1 MLFRSD
7 CLLWAGRSG
16 APYNVSLDFDASRG
30 SGKVSPTT
38 SKSLAFDVAPNSH
51 VKYPTDNK
59 IVTVSDV
66 TIKGLTKGEH
76 RLYTWPDPT
85 GVGGA
90 PEERTIIINV
100 I

>member
-1 MLFRSD
+1 MTFEL
-7 CLLWAGRSG
+7 A
-16 APYNVSLDFDASRG
+16 NN
-30 SGKVSPTT
+30 T
-38 SKSLAFDVAPNSH
+38 S

-59 IVTVSDV
+59 LVTVSDV
-66 TIKGLTKGEH
+66 TLQGLKKGEN

-100 I
+100 V